1 MRNWLAGRGRWAGAV
16 RRLKTTQRSVCVKR
30 YSCTT
35 ENRESRK
42 LVVRYVLL
50 PFWGILPSQA
60 LETGIF
66 EGSRHTPGMVTTP
79 CPPPHSGA
87 GRAWAL
93 VSKHP
98 GRSLQETLVPPPV
111 HLEPPLK
118 GC

>member
-60 LETGIF
+60 LEM
-66 EGSRHTPGMVTTP
+66 E
-79 CPPPHSGA
+79 
-87 GRAWAL
+87 
-93 VSKHP
+93 SK
-98 GRSLQETLVPPPV
+98 S
-111 HLEPPLK
+111 PPLEC
-118 GC
+118 GLPSVIYFNWTEFDGTG

>member
-60 LETGIF
+60 LESLLAGNPDVCTPT
-66 EGSRHTPGMVTTP
+66 SCHTTVTQSSKRLT
-79 CPPPHSGA
+79 
-87 GRAWAL
+87 RAAAL
-93 VSKHP
+93 NTSPTTV
-98 GRSLQETLVPPPV
+98 
-111 HLEPPLK
+111 EPARN
-118 GC
+118 